1 MMNRTDGMDGESIEK
16 RIKAELTARAG
27 ALGLNA
33 ASLEL
38 RYVLNWGGFV
48 NRSYH
53 VTGGMRHLHLK
64 LAGEP
69 GYIDGLRRWQGVAAV
84 LTERYGAPRMVGW
97 LRVPGTPLEGPLFEH
112 VDGRVPDA
120 RTPALLGS
128 VAGLLSRLHGDAELA
143 ARLAND
149 GPPQRC
155 RDTFATTFI
164 RRFRADLDQVRN
176 HPLPFAPAATV
187 EWIER
192 EVDALQR
199 DAATRPGFA
208 EPADAPIHA
217 DLWLG
222 NLLEGAHGRVWVLDW
237 DDLRLGDPA
246 LDWATLLGPTR
257 ADVSL
262 SGHAALPAQALAPGV
277 AERLPL
283 YARATLLDW
292 VLDPLADW
300 IEADTAPEHAAEV
313 RAEKE
318 RIHHAALAVYRATY

>member
-1 MMNRTDGMDGESIEK
+1 MGGESIEEGV
-16 RIKAELTARAG
+16 KAALADRAG

-33 ASLEL
+33 ATLKI

-53 VTGGMRHLHLK
+53 VSDGTRHLHLK
-64 LAGEP
+64 LADDADSL
-69 GYIDGLRRWQGVAAV
+69 DGLRRWKRVAAV
-84 LTERYGAPRMVGW
+84 LADRYGAPRMVGW
-97 LRVPGTPLEGPLFEH
+97 LRVLGTALEGPLFEH

-149 GPPQRC
+149 GAPPRC
-155 RDTFATTFI
+155 RDTFTGTFI
-164 RRFRADLDQVRN
+164 RRFRADLEEVRS
-176 HPLPFAPAATV
+176 HPLPFVPAATV

-192 EVDALQR
+192 EVDTLER
-199 DAATRPGFA
+199 EAATRPEFA

-237 DDLRLGDPA
+237 DGLTLGDPA

-283 YARATLLDW
+283 YARATLLDA

-300 IEADTAPEHAAEV
+300 IEADAAPEHAAEV

-318 RIHHAALAVYRATY
+318 RIHRAALTVYRATY